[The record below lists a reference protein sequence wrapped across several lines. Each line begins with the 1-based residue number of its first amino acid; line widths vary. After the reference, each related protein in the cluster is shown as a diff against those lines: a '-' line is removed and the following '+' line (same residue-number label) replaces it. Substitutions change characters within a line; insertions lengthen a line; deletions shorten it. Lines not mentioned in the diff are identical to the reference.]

1 MTEAVE
7 HEARSRRAMIAEGA
21 PAAADEDAPGGRRD
35 LDEGERKGRRL
46 MTERP
51 ANLKRGGAD
60 GATIQSDA

>member
-1 MTEAVE
+1 
-7 HEARSRRAMIAEGA
+7 MIAEGA